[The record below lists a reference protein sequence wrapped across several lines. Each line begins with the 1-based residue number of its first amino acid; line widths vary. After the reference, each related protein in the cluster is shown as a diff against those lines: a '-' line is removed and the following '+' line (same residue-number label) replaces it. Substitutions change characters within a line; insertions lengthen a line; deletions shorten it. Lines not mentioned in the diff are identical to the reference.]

1 MARSVP
7 SAQRDSHPAGEC
19 LFQCPGLIP
28 DRLEALVLAV
38 GGLVG
43 IFLFGWKRRKD
54 KPPPGVKPLPP
65 DDDDWR

>member
-1 MARSVP
+1 M
-7 SAQRDSHPAGEC
+7 
-19 LFQCPGLIP
+19 F
-28 DRLEALVLAV
+28 LVLAV